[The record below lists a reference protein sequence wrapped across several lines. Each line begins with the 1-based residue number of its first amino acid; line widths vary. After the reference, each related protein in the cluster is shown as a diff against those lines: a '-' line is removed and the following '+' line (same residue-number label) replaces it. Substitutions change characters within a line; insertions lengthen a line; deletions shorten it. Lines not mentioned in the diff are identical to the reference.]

1 MNKQTVERD
10 KAQFSSRT
18 NLSQPLSS
26 FVGRRKELA
35 QVHQLLTQTRLLTLV
50 GVGGCGKTRL
60 ARQIAMELAS
70 THSFDDGVWLV
81 ELASLNDAALVPRE
95 VAQTWGVRETFDQPV
110 ITSLMDYLAERQL
123 LLVLDNC
130 EHLLVACGQL
140 AEKLLLASPRFQILA
155 TSREPLGIPG
165 ETTFLVPSLS
175 LPDSAHLP
183 LASHLKGYDAPAL
196 FLARARSILPAF
208 TPTELNS
215 SAIIQVCRRLDGIPL
230 AIELAAAR
238 VNVLT
243 VEQIA
248 ARLDDR
254 FTLLT
259 ASNPTAVLPRHQTL
273 RATIDWSYD
282 LLSEKERV
290 LLRRLAIFVG
300 GFTLEAAE
308 EICEGNDTE
317 RSEILDGLARLV
329 SKSLVAAQI
338 LEQHEARYHLLETI
352 RQYAYNLLR
361 ESGEENKSRDRH
373 LDWYLVLA
381 EEVKTQWRGPRQT
394 ELFDQLEIEHDNLRA
409 ALEWSK
415 LESSSVEAGLRLGS
429 ALWRFWEIHDHLREG
444 LQHLTDL
451 LTLPQAQSHTAA
463 RARALYGASYLAM
476 MQGLE
481 SDYTASETWMQESL
495 TIARELNE
503 PQLIANGIYGLG
515 ILARY
520 HGDNEHAVERLEE
533 SLTLFRQLGNRVGT
547 YISLFNLAEAATD
560 RGDYESAQALHEE
573 SLTLKRAQNDEWSIA
588 NSLMSLAALARLQG
602 DHQQAVNLI
611 QEGLTLF
618 QKIRDTTNI
627 SFCLLE
633 FSAMATIQGQSQL
646 AVQLYAAA
654 DTLLE
659 ALGYSRVHAYR
670 TESERPLATVRAR
683 MGEARFN
690 AAWEGGRALTLDQA
704 IEQARGLGS
713 LLEQKTDA
721 RTSSRAG
728 PKDETLLVPL
738 NDRELEVL
746 RLIAEGFSNQEIAER
761 LVIALSTVKW
771 HINNLFGKLSVHS
784 RTQAVAQAKELGLL

>member
-26 FVGRRKELA
+26 FVGRKKELA
-35 QVHQLLTQTRLLTLV
+35 QVHQLLTQTRLLTLI

-130 EHLLVACGQL
+130 EHLLVACAQL

-175 LPDSAHLP
+175 LPDSAYPP
-183 LASHLKGYDAPAL
+183 LASHLEGYDASAL
-196 FLARARSILPAF
+196 FLARAQSILPAF
-208 TPTELNS
+208 TPTEQNS

-273 RATIDWSYD
+273 RATMDWSYD

-290 LLRRLAIFVG
+290 LLRRLAVFVG

-308 EICEGNDTE
+308 QICEGNDME

-352 RQYAYNLLR
+352 RQYAHNLLR

-381 EEVKTQWRGPRQT
+381 EEAKTQWRGPRQT

-463 RARALYGASYLAM
+463 RARVLYGASYLAM

-503 PQLIANGIYGLG
+503 PQLIANGMYGLG

-520 HGDNEHAVERLEE
+520 RGDNEHAVEQLEE
-533 SLTLFRQLGNRVGT
+533 SLTLFRQLGDQVGT
-547 YISLFNLAEAATD
+547 YISLYNLAEAAMA
-560 RGDYESAQALHEE
+560 RGDFAQAQALHEE

-588 NSLMSLAALARLQG
+588 NSLMSLAALARLQ
-602 DHQQAVNLI
+602 DNHRQAVNLI

-618 QKIRDTTNI
+618 QKIGDTTNI
-627 SFCLLE
+627 AFCLLE
-633 FSAMATIQGQSQL
+633 FSVIAAIQGQSQL
-646 AVQLYAAA
+646 SVRLYAAA
-654 DTLLE
+654 DMLLE
-659 ALGYSRVHAYR
+659 ALGYPREHADR
-670 TESERPLATVRAR
+670 AESERPLTTMRAR

-690 AAWEGGRALTLDQA
+690 GAWESGRALTLDQA
-704 IEQARGLGS
+704 VDQARGLGS
-713 LLEQKTDA
+713 SLKEKTDLQA
-721 RTSSRAG
+721 PGT
-728 PKDETLLVPL
+728 KDQTLLVPL
-738 NDRELEVL
+738 NEREFEVL
-746 RLIAEGFSNQEIAER
+746 HLIAEGLSNQEIAKR

-771 HINNLFGKLSVHS
+771 HINNLFGKLGVRS
-784 RTQAVAQAKELGLL
+784 RTQAVAEAKALGLL